1 MSGGAMRGDSSFIP
15 PAGFPPGST
24 FWRLRT
30 DGRIVWV
37 DGDAV
42 ARDAIGLLVSIG
54 EVLKEGTRVTERD
67 FRTALVLEGPS
78 SPLRLP
84 SGEFIG
90 GRRLKAA
97 RYALPPIVARGD
109 PPWASRSIR
118 IFPVLRRDEGQ
129 IGEVSFAWKDGA
141 WHLGRSAFI
150 IDFEER
156 LSNDD
161 CGRLSLAAE
170 ERDWATLDAFHALAL
185 PWYCRTCGHN
195 YAEESWRVAGRG
207 IGSDDGAVRLHGTV
221 AICPDGHERAIA
233 H

>member
-1 MSGGAMRGDSSFIP
+1 MSGGARRGDSSFIP
-15 PAGFPPGST
+15 PAGFPPDST

-42 ARDAIGLLVSIG
+42 ARDALGLLVPIG

-67 FRTALVLEGPS
+67 FRIALVLDGPS

-97 RYALPPIVARGD
+97 RYALPPVLARGD

-118 IFPVLRRDEGQ
+118 IFPVLSPDEAH
-129 IGEVSFAWKDGA
+129 IAEVWFAWKDGA

-150 IDFEER
+150 TGFEER
-156 LSNDD
+156 LSYDD
-161 CGRLSLAAE
+161 CGRLSLASE
-170 ERDWATLDAFHALAL
+170 ERDWTTLDALNAALGLGSALAS
-185 PWYCRTCGHN
+185 RGG
-195 YAEESWRVAGRG
+195 ESYDPSMVA
-207 IGSDDGAVRLHGTV
+207 
-221 AICPDGHERAIA
+221 
-233 H
+233 